1 MFKQQSIMMLQHKK
15 QRDGDLIVYHHHHK
29 KYNRKVKTWPTS
41 KKFLRLRVLK
51 IYVECQF
58 GNVWS

>member
-15 QRDGDLIVYHHHHK
+15 QRDGDLIVYHHHK

-41 KKFLRLRVLK
+41 KKFLRLKVLK